1 MDINETLAK
10 QIYDNEVLVA
20 QSNQQPSDDDY
31 ESYLGIIDNVRDE
44 KDYEWQSDIR
54 VPYGVQL
61 HLAQSA
67 IDVGQYFGTRDFVEV
82 KINDPSPEARNAAE
96 ATKELINRTLNQ
108 RDLYHYLK
116 FVRSKGICN
125 LVGKV
130 YLKCWWEKVLEERQT
145 GTTLR
150 QEQLDVD
157 INGRQLTEEWQ
168 VPAIRTIREPV
179 IEPVAVIDRFNYDV
193 WDQRNIFTSTEYVYS
208 LQQKEWII
216 FRSESTFSEIEDMA
230 EENGYFGLDDLGEP
244 PDITDTKQ
252 ESYQE
257 DNLKDNQSKAESP
270 YDIYERYGKYWI
282 KETKDGIEPGI
293 SETGEVLDDALYEE
307 AVITFVKGCGQT
319 KLIGLKRT
327 DYIDALGIPYKP
339 CIRGLC
345 YIHPENDD
353 GMGDGQNIRELQTAT
368 DDTFNA
374 SQDRVILATFPT
386 LKVTKQSLNE
396 NSTVYIEPGHSIE
409 LNDINDLQ
417 EFRVT
422 DNIGG
427 ALNQLQYLDNVGRQ
441 ASAMNETTTGGV
453 PSIASTTATAVSA
466 ATQSSNTRLNYKSL
480 SYENTALLEL
490 YWMIQQMTY
499 RFATDRTGFELM
511 GDKLYNFDPSL
522 NYYFTPLSQSI
533 EPESSKAAKLNTW
546 TQLYQITAQTQNPS
560 TAKRMNQIYG
570 EIVKLMGDEYE
581 NVIPLDE
588 NAPVQQGGQQASV
601 EGMPM
606 SNQYGMTQSPEEAM
620 ARG

>member
-1 MDINETLAK
+1 
-10 QIYDNEVLVA
+10 
-20 QSNQQPSDDDY
+20 
-31 ESYLGIIDNVRDE
+31 
-44 KDYEWQSDIR
+44 
-54 VPYGVQL
+54 
-61 HLAQSA
+61 
-67 IDVGQYFGTRDFVEV
+67 
-82 KINDPSPEARNAAE
+82 
-96 ATKELINRTLNQ
+96 
-108 RDLYHYLK
+108 
-116 FVRSKGICN
+116 
-125 LVGKV
+125 
-130 YLKCWWEKVLEERQT
+130 
-145 GTTLR
+145 
-150 QEQLDVD
+150 
-157 INGRQLTEEWQ
+157 
-168 VPAIRTIREPV
+168 
-179 IEPVAVIDRFNYDV
+179 
-193 WDQRNIFTSTEYVYS
+193 
-208 LQQKEWII
+208 
-216 FRSESTFSEIEDMA
+216 MA